1 MKKSFSD
8 VVELSRQLRGQG
20 GCPWDRAQTLDNLK
34 GYIIEEA
41 YEVIEAI
48 EKRDTEE
55 LKEEFGDL
63 LYQVVFGSQIM
74 SEQGVFDIDDVIEG
88 LYYKLVRRHPHVF
101 GEETARNAAEALR
114 IWHGQKT
121 REKARS
127 IVDIPRSMPALA
139 RAQRVGD
146 KASHV
151 GFDWKSREDVL
162 DKLKEEVGELERAI
176 EAGREEDVEKEWGDV
191 ALSLVNLARFLGLD
205 AESAAHRAVEGF
217 IGRFIKVEGM
227 ARERGKDIHTLS
239 IEEMDEMW
247 EEVKR
252 AEAAG

>member
-1 MKKSFSD
+1 MKKSFTD
-8 VVELSRQLRGQG
+8 VVELSRRLRGPE

-48 EKRDTEE
+48 EKKEAEE

-114 IWHGQKT
+114 IWHGQKN

-151 GFDWKSREDVL
+151 GFDWKSKEDVL
-162 DKLKEEVGELERAI
+162 GKLKEEVEELERAI
-176 EAGREEDVEKEWGDV
+176 KTGSAKDVEKEWGDV
-191 ALSLVNLARFLGLD
+191 AFSLVNLARFLRLD
-205 AESAAHRAVEGF
+205 AESAAHKAVEGF
-217 IGRFIKVEGM
+217 INRFIKVEDM
-227 ARERGKDIHTLS
+227 ARKRGKDMHALS
-239 IEEMDEMW
+239 LEEMDDMW

-252 AEAAG
+252 AEAG